1 MYTIKTLNNI
11 APAGLAKLGP
21 AQFKVDNEADTPQ
34 GILVRSAK
42 MHEMEL
48 PESLLA
54 IGRAGAG
61 VNNIPVEKCS
71 EAGVVVFN
79 TPGANAGGV
88 AELTIGGL
96 VLASRNLWP
105 AMQWV
110 QGLAGEGDAVAKL
123 VEKGKGQFVGPELA
137 GKKLGVVG
145 LGAIGVKVA
154 NAAAHLGMDVY
165 GYDPYISVDAAWM
178 LSRSVTHSVSL
189 TELLAQCDY
198 ITLHLPVND
207 QTRGFMNEGVFRGCK
222 PGLRLLNFARGELVD
237 NAAALAA
244 LANGQLAAYVTD
256 FPKEELLGVPGVVC
270 IPHLGAST
278 PESEDNCAVMA
289 AEQLADYLLNGNI
302 KNSVN
307 LPEVVLPRAAGKRVC
322 VLHKNEPGLISAIT
336 AVTTEAALNIENMM
350 NKSKK
355 DMAYTLLDVTGPV
368 SAQLA
373 QRLEAIPSVVRVRVL

>member
-1 MYTIKTLNNI
+1 MFDIKTLNNI
-11 APAGLAKLGP
+11 SPAGLAKLGP
-21 AQFKVDNEADTPQ
+21 SQFRIDEEGAAAQ
-34 GILVRSAK
+34 GMLVRSAQ

-48 PESLLA
+48 PDTLLA

-71 EAGVVVFN
+71 EAGIVVFN

-88 AELTIGGL
+88 AELTIGAL

-207 QTRGFMNEGVFRGCK
+207 QTRGFMSEGVFRGCK

-244 LANGQLAAYVTD
+244 LACGQLAAYVTD

>member
-1 MYTIKTLNNI
+1 MARVYNS
-11 APAGLAKLGP
+11 
-21 AQFKVDNEADTPQ
+21 
-34 GILVRSAK
+34 SA
-42 MHEMEL
+42 
-48 PESLLA
+48 
-54 IGRAGAG
+54 
-61 VNNIPVEKCS
+61 
-71 EAGVVVFN
+71 
-79 TPGANAGGV
+79 
-88 AELTIGGL
+88 
-96 VLASRNLWP
+96 AS
-105 AMQWV
+105 
-110 QGLAGEGDAVAKL
+110 
-123 VEKGKGQFVGPELA
+123 
-137 GKKLGVVG
+137 
-145 LGAIGVKVA
+145 
-154 NAAAHLGMDVY
+154 
-165 GYDPYISVDAAWM
+165 
-178 LSRSVTHSVSL
+178 
-189 TELLAQCDY
+189 
-198 ITLHLPVND
+198 
-207 QTRGFMNEGVFRGCK
+207 
-222 PGLRLLNFARGELVD
+222 
-237 NAAALAA
+237 
-244 LANGQLAAYVTD
+244 AAYVTD

>member
-1 MYTIKTLNNI
+1 MFDIKTLNNI
-11 APAGLAKLGP
+11 SPAGLAKLGP
-21 AQFKVDNEADTPQ
+21 SQFRIDEEGAAAQ
-34 GILVRSAK
+34 GILVRSAQ

-48 PESLLA
+48 PDTLLA

-61 VNNIPVEKCS
+61 VTNIPVEKCS
-71 EAGVVVFN
+71 EAGIVVFN

-88 AELTIGGL
+88 AELTIGAL